1 MTFFTTIV
9 FIILVFW
16 RPQEWLVPQLYGL
29 PLLDTVVFLAFL
41 ALLLEVNYNK
51 VRFPRGPVV
60 YLLAGLWV
68 ASIISH
74 VPHTYFAGA
83 MMTITETGKMCLF
96 TLLLMCVIDRPSRAR
111 AVAILFVAAATVM
124 AVHALMQIQL
134 GHGFGGQW
142 PIYTI
147 NFRTGVPITRTL
159 FYGIFSD
166 PNDMAQTLATSLPL
180 VFALPKRSSLAARV
194 PCLILAGI
202 ILAGFFTTHSRGGMV
217 ALAAVITMAVVLKVP
232 PRWFPY
238 AVAVVL
244 LGGIALTATKAG
256 GFQDA
261 SAQERVVFWGMA
273 NEAFKHNPLFG
284 IGYGMFWQI
293 ASDRA
298 AHNAFVSCYTEM
310 GIIGYWFWFGLL
322 SLGVLGCWRARA
334 ALANPRTADEAFMR
348 RFAGL
353 SIVAV
358 FGFCASAYFLSRAWV
373 YPLFFLTALLNAV
386 PPIAEDLRPECRPL
400 IRIKRDVFVTNTL
413 GSVGSVAYIYVSILL
428 LNRAFY

>member
-1 MTFFTTIV
+1 
-9 FIILVFW
+9 
-16 RPQEWLVPQLYGL
+16 
-29 PLLDTVVFLAFL
+29 
-41 ALLLEVNYNK
+41 
-51 VRFPRGPVV
+51 
-60 YLLAGLWV
+60 
-68 ASIISH
+68 
-74 VPHTYFAGA
+74 
-83 MMTITETGKMCLF
+83 
-96 TLLLMCVIDRPSRAR
+96 
-111 AVAILFVAAATVM
+111 
-124 AVHALMQIQL
+124 
-134 GHGFGGQW
+134 
-142 PIYTI
+142 
-147 NFRTGVPITRTL
+147 
-159 FYGIFSD
+159 
-166 PNDMAQTLATSLPL
+166 
-180 VFALPKRSSLAARV
+180 
-194 PCLILAGI
+194 
-202 ILAGFFTTHSRGGMV
+202 
-217 ALAAVITMAVVLKVP
+217 
-232 PRWFPY
+232 
-238 AVAVVL
+238 
-244 LGGIALTATKAG
+244 
-256 GFQDA
+256 
-261 SAQERVVFWGMA
+261 
-273 NEAFKHNPLFG
+273 
-284 IGYGMFWQI
+284 MFWQI